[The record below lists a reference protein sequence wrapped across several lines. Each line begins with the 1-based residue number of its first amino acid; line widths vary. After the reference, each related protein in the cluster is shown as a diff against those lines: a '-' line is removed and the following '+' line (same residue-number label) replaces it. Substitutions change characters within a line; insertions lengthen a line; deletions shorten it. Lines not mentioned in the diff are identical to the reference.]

1 MEMRA
6 SGRGRNFEVLSPYLS
21 REPGKGEYAEAALAL
36 SLTTNG
42 VAVTVRRLRHEYRLF
57 IRKEV
62 AGGLL
67 DEAQVDEE
75 MQHLIL
81 AIRGAEV

>member
-1 MEMRA
+1 
-6 SGRGRNFEVLSPYLS
+6 
-21 REPGKGEYAEAALAL
+21 
-36 SLTTNG
+36 
-42 VAVTVRRLRHEYRLF
+42 VTVRRLRHEYRLF